1 MYTHRWC
8 YKSPP
13 LRPSLL
19 ITPSAQ
25 NVLHSPLHMYKHC
38 PSFKIYFRKH
48 GCHET
53 SLLPLARCNVFL
65 LPATSLLVAATQS
78 FTLYFSYFCMSSL
91 LWPMRTG
98 STSDECLSRRA
109 LHKVWHTNIL
119 RHVNWMTMVF
129 HTQWFHKLFLS
140 PRKYCNA
147 IICFAHTSGLLL
159 SLHFLLLNIC
169 CFFFFFFFC
178 LF

>member
-1 MYTHRWC
+1 MPFIRHSGSSRIWQQTSQDDSFPHHSSYTRDSGHMYTHRWC

-65 LPATSLLVAATQS
+65 LPAT
-78 FTLYFSYFCMSSL
+78 FPSSC
-91 LWPMRTG
+91 
-98 STSDECLSRRA
+98 S
-109 LHKVWHTNIL
+109 
-119 RHVNWMTMVF
+119 
-129 HTQWFHKLFLS
+129 
-140 PRKYCNA
+140 NA
-147 IICFAHTSGLLL
+147 ILYLVLQLLL
-159 SLHFLLLNIC
+159 YVFSLVTHEDRVYFWWMSVSKGLAQSLAHKHPPSCELNDHGLPHTVIPQTVSQSQKI
-169 CFFFFFFFC
+169 
-178 LF
+178 L